1 MGRNVKAAKKAS
13 SETAAPAA
21 PKTHTRGDGYTV
33 QLESCYQVYDRP
45 RKTWTLFED
54 GGGHVDDAKT
64 RWEGVREKP
73 AA

>member
-1 MGRNVKAAKKAS
+1 MAKKDKAKKAS

-33 QLESCYQVYDRP
+33 QLAECYQVYDRASK
-45 RKTWTLFED
+45 RWGLFQD
-54 GGGHVDDAKT
+54 DGGHVDDRAQK
-64 RWEGVREKP
+64 WEGVREKP